1 MNKPIPLSSVLRAA
15 AFAVIAL
22 GAVICTVPAEAQT
35 RPALVRDVDNGALQ
49 PFRDRISISAAA
61 GETSKT
67 VNGPVIPAGKRLVIE
82 NVSVWA
88 TTPLD
93 VEITGVW
100 LEVAGVSTFA
110 MMDPNSTERRDIG
123 GAAVSAYNR
132 PVKLYYNP
140 GETIQA
146 QVFFKGTSGAKVVN
160 IYLNGYYV
168 NL

>member
-49 PFRDRISISAAA
+49 PFRDHIFISVAA
-61 GETSKT
+61 GEIFKL
-67 VNGPVIPAGKRLVIE
+67 VNGPVVPAGKRLVIE

-88 TTPLD
+88 STPLD

-100 LEVAGVSTFA
+100 LQVAGVSTFA
-110 MMDPNSTERRDIG
+110 LMDPNSTERRDS
-123 GAAVSAYNR
+123 GASAISAYNR
-132 PVKLYYNP
+132 TVKLYYNP
-140 GETIQA
+140 GETIQG
-146 QVFFKGTSGAKVVN
+146 QVFFKGLSGTKQVN